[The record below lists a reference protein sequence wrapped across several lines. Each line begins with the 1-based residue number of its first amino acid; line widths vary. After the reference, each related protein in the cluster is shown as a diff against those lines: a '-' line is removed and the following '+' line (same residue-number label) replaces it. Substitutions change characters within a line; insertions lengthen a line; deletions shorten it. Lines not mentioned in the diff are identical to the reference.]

1 MARTTRGDGF
11 ATQAIRHQ
19 IYLQRYNTAVVRKM
33 IALLNRND
41 ASLIAR
47 IQQLDPDS
55 LTRPRLEAQLEA
67 LAEMQARLGQ
77 ELEAQL
83 KPEVSALA
91 AYEAQWS
98 AQAAVAIGVRWD
110 GPTQEQVRA
119 AALSRPFQGVHL
131 RFARLDEHMDELG
144 RRRGALVRDTI
155 RQAFLQGRGVDETVR
170 LLRGTKRL
178 QYRDGILEG
187 SRRGVET
194 IVRTAMNHTASAARE
209 EVYKLNRNLLKQVM
223 WVSVLDSRTT
233 PICRARDGELYDVDN
248 GPRPPAHPNC
258 RSTTVPVFKGEDA
271 PEKTTYAEWL
281 AKQDS
286 EFVTDLLGDTKA
298 KLFREG
304 DLSLSKFVDASGKEY
319 TIEQLRAREAEAFK
333 KAGLT

>member
-1 MARTTRGDGF
+1 MARTARGDGF
-11 ATQAIRHQ
+11 ASQAIRHQ

-33 IALLNRND
+33 LALLNRND
-41 ASLIAR
+41 AALIAR

-67 LAEMQARLGQ
+67 LAEMQARLSRD
-77 ELEAQL
+77 LEAKL
-83 KPEVSALA
+83 KPDIAALA
-91 AYEAQWS
+91 SYEAEWS
-98 AQAAVAIGVRWD
+98 AQAAISVGVRWD

-131 RFARLDEHMDELG
+131 RFARLDEHLDEFG

-155 RQAFLQGRGVDETVR
+155 RQAFLQGQGVDETVR

-178 QYRDGILEG
+178 QYRDGTLEG

-194 IVRTAMNHTASAARE
+194 VVRTALNHTASAARE
-209 EVYKLNRNLLKQVM
+209 EVYKLNRNLVKQIM
-223 WVSVLDSRTT
+223 WVSVLDSRTS
-233 PICRARDGELYDVDN
+233 PICRARDGELFDVDN

-258 RSTTVPVFKGEDA
+258 RSTTVPVFKGEE
-271 PEKTTYAEWL
+271 PIEKATYGDWL
-281 AKQDS
+281 KKQPD
-286 EFVTDLLGDTKA
+286 EFVTELLGPTKA
-298 KLFREG
+298 ALFRDG
-304 DLSLSKFVDASGKEY
+304 NLPMSKFVDASGKEY

-333 KAGLT
+333 KAGI

>member
-1 MARTTRGDGF
+1 MARTARGDGF
-11 ATQAIRHQ
+11 ASQAIRHQ
-19 IYLQRYNTAVVRKM
+19 IYLQRYNTAVVRRM

-41 ASLIAR
+41 AALIAR
-47 IQQLDPDS
+47 IQQLDPDN

-67 LAEMQARLGQ
+67 LAEMQTRLSRD
-77 ELEAQL
+77 LEAKL
-83 KPEVSALA
+83 KPDIGALA
-91 AYEAQWS
+91 TYEAEWS
-98 AQAAVAIGVRWD
+98 AQAAISVGVRWD

-131 RFARLDEHMDELG
+131 RFAKLDEHLDEFG

-155 RQAFLQGRGVDETVR
+155 RKALLQGQGVDETVR

-194 IVRTAMNHTASAARE
+194 IVRTALNHTAAASRE
-209 EVYKLNRNLLKQVM
+209 EVYKLNRNLVKQIM
-223 WVSVLDSRTT
+223 WVSVLDSRTS
-233 PICRARDGELYDVDN
+233 PVCRARDGELFDVDN

-258 RSTTVPVFKGEDA
+258 RSTTIPVFKGED
-271 PEKTTYAEWL
+271 PIEKTTYSDWL
-281 AKQDS
+281 KKQPD
-286 EFVTDLLGDTKA
+286 EFVTELLGATKA
-298 KLFREG
+298 ALFRDG
-304 DLSLSKFVDASGKEY
+304 NLPMSKFVDASGKEY

-333 KAGLT
+333 KAGI